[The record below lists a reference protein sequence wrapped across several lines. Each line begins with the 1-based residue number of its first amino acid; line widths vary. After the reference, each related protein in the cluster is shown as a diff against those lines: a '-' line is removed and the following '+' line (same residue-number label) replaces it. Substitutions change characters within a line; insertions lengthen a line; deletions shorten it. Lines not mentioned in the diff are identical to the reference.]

1 MSDSEYQQRLKD
13 WVESKVSNT
22 GLNYSGLAAK
32 LGVSRTTI
40 SDWRYRPL
48 KTELQAESIE
58 AMAALEGC
66 APQQMRHWLRTGEW
80 LSGDDAKSEVEK
92 LADRVTGLERKLA
105 QRLSQVV
112 STPNQYRISSSSD
125 ALQEMTVLGMEM
137 QNALA
142 EKNVDWR
149 CLSTIQAMHAFT
161 ELPQSQGGLNASP
174 AISLRRFQE
183 ILWGQSLPDD
193 DELPEIKM
201 IMYCY
206 TGDHDRWTWE
216 YIKALVKRQYH
227 QSSHNR
233 SNRAAATK

>member
-1 MSDSEYQQRLKD
+1 MSDSGYQERLKD
-13 WVESKVSNT
+13 WVESKVNDT

-92 LADRVTGLERKLA
+92 LADRVTDLERKLA
-105 QRLSQVV
+105 QRLSQVAG
-112 STPNQYRISSSSD
+112 TPGQYRVSSGGD

-149 CLSTIQAMHAFT
+149 CLSTIQAMHAFS
-161 ELPQSQGGLNASP
+161 ELPKAQGGLNARP

-193 DELPEIKM
+193 NELPEVKM

-216 YIKALVKRQYH
+216 YIKALVKRQYRP
-227 QSSHNR
+227 SSHPFNH
-233 SNRAAATK
+233 AAATK